1 MSIKVTATSTCDLPP
16 QLLER
21 YQITMVPLYVSF
33 GGNTYRDGVETG
45 PEDIFR
51 HVEGGGQLPST
62 AAVNIA
68 DYQELFARLAPQYD
82 EVIHITIG
90 SEFSCCYQNALVA
103 AEDFGNVHVVDSRN
117 LTVGQGILAVA
128 AAEAAERGMGIQ
140 EILSML
146 EGMAGRVDTTF
157 VVDKLDYLAK
167 GGRCSSVVALGA
179 NLLKLKPCIV
189 LSGGRMT
196 VGKKY
201 RGAFDKVLPD
211 YVVDQLNGKNVD
223 LDRVF
228 VVHTRCNPEIPE
240 AVCGMVRQYGFR
252 EVITAVAGST
262 ISCHCGPNTLGVIF
276 LRKG

>member
-1 MSIKVTATSTCDLPP
+1 MSIKITATSTCDLPAE
-16 QLLER
+16 LLER

-33 GGNTYRDGVETG
+33 GGKTYRDGVDAG

-51 HVEGGGQLPST
+51 HVEEGGQLPTT

-68 DYQELFARLAPQYD
+68 DYQELFAQLSPQYD
-82 EVIHITIG
+82 EVLHITIG

-103 AEDFGNVHVVDSRN
+103 AEDYPNVHVVDSRN

-128 AAEAAERGMGIQ
+128 AAEAAQRGADIG
-140 EILSML
+140 EIKAIL
-146 EGMAGRVDTTF
+146 EEMTARVDTTF

-189 LSGGRMT
+189 LSDGRMN

-201 RGAFDKVLPD
+201 RGTFDKVLSD
-211 YVVDQLNGKNVD
+211 YVLDQLAGKDVDQ
-223 LDRVF
+223 DRVF
-228 VVHTRCNPEIPE
+228 VVHTRCDPSIPE
-240 AVCGMVRQYGFR
+240 NVCDMVRQFGFR
-252 EVITAVAGST
+252 EVITAVAGCT

-276 LRKG
+276 LRK

>member
-1 MSIKVTATSTCDLPP
+1 MSIKITATSTCDLPAE
-16 QLLER
+16 LLER

-33 GGNTYRDGVETG
+33 GGETFRDGVDAQ

-62 AAVNIA
+62 SAVNIA
-68 DYQELFARLAPQYD
+68 DYQELFAGLSPQYD
-82 EVIHITIG
+82 SVLHITIG

-103 AEDFGNVHVVDSRN
+103 AADFDNVRVVDSRN
-117 LTVGQGILAVA
+117 LTTGQGMLAIA
-128 AAEAAERGMGIQ
+128 AAEAAQRGDGI
-140 EILSML
+140 EDIVNML
-146 EGMAGRVDTTF
+146 EEMIDRVDTTF

-189 LSGGRMT
+189 LSDGKMT

-211 YVVDQLNGKNVD
+211 YVLDQLSGKDVD
-223 LDRVF
+223 KERVI
-228 VVHTRCNPEIPE
+228 VTYTRCDPSIPE
-240 AVCGMVRQYGFR
+240 SVCDMVRQFGFR
-252 EVITAVAGST
+252 EVITAVAGCT

-276 LRKG
+276 LRK

>member
-1 MSIKVTATSTCDLPP
+1 MSIKITATSTCDLPP
-16 QLLER
+16 ELLER

-33 GGNTYRDGVETG
+33 GGNTYKDGLEAG

-68 DYQELFARLAPQYD
+68 DYQELFEELSPKYD
-82 EVIHITIG
+82 AVLHITIG
-90 SEFSCCYQNALVA
+90 SEFSSCYQNALVA
-103 AEDFGNVHVVDSRN
+103 AEDYNNVYVVDSRN
-117 LTVGQGILAVA
+117 LTAGQGLLAVEA
-128 AAEAAERGMGIQ
+128 AIAAERGDSI
-140 EILSML
+140 EDILKL
-146 EGMAGRVDTTF
+146 LDGLVDKVDTTF

-189 LSGGRMT
+189 LADGKMT

-211 YVVDQLNGKNVD
+211 YVRDQLDGKDVRT
-223 LDRVF
+223 DRIVI
-228 VVHTRCNPEIPE
+228 VHTRCDPAIPV
-240 AVCGMVRQYGFR
+240 AVEQIVKEYGFQ
-252 EVITAVAGST
+252 EIIHTVAGST
-262 ISCHCGPNTLGVIF
+262 ISCHCGPNTLGILF
-276 LRKG
+276 IRK

>member
-1 MSIKVTATSTCDLPP
+1 MSIKITATSTCDLPAE
-16 QLLER
+16 LLER

-33 GGNTYRDGVETG
+33 GGGTYRDGVETG

-51 HVEGGGQLPST
+51 HVEAGGDLPST

-68 DYQELFARLAPQYD
+68 DYQELFARLSPQYD
-82 EVIHITIG
+82 AVLHITIG

-103 AEDFGNVHVVDSRN
+103 AEEFSNVYVVDSRN
-117 LTVGQGILAVA
+117 LTVGQGLLVL
-128 AAEAAERGMGIQ
+128 EAAMAAQRGESI
-140 EILSML
+140 EDILKLLSSL
-146 EGMAGRVDTTF
+146 TDKVDTTF

-189 LSGGRMT
+189 LAGGKMT

-211 YVVDQLNGKNVD
+211 YVLDQLTGKDVS

-228 VVHTRCNPEIPE
+228 VVHTRCDPAIPAAVKGQLRRAGFEEIIE
-240 AVCGMVRQYGFR
+240 
-252 EVITAVAGST
+252 TVAGST
-262 ISCHCGPNTLGVIF
+262 ISCHCGPNTLGILF
-276 LRKG
+276 LRK

>member
-1 MSIKVTATSTCDLPP
+1 MSIKITATSTCDLPP
-16 QLLER
+16 ELLER

-33 GGNTYRDGVETG
+33 GGNTYKDGLEAG

-68 DYQELFARLAPQYD
+68 DYQELFEELSPKYD
-82 EVIHITIG
+82 AVLHITIG

-103 AEDFGNVHVVDSRN
+103 SEDYSNVYVVDSRN
-117 LTVGQGILAVA
+117 LTAGQGLLAVEA
-128 AAEAAERGMGIQ
+128 AIAAERGDSIQ
-140 EILSML
+140 DILKL
-146 EGMAGRVDTTF
+146 LDGLIDKVDTTF

-179 NLLKLKPCIV
+179 NLLKLKPCINLV
-189 LSGGRMT
+189 DGKMS

-211 YVVDQLNGKNVD
+211 YVRDQLGGKDVRT
-223 LDRVF
+223 DRIII
-228 VVHTRCNPEIPE
+228 VHTRCNPAIPA
-240 AVCGMVRQYGFR
+240 AVEQVVKEYGFQ
-252 EVITAVAGST
+252 EIIHTVAGST
-262 ISCHCGPNTLGVIF
+262 ISCHCGPNTLGILF
-276 LRKG
+276 LRK

>member
-1 MSIKVTATSTCDLPP
+1 MSIKITATSTCDLPP
-16 QLLER
+16 ELLER

-33 GGNTYRDGVETG
+33 GGSTCRDGVDAG

-68 DYQELFARLAPQYD
+68 DYQALFAQLSPQYD
-82 EVIHITIG
+82 AVLHITIG

-103 AEDFGNVHVVDSRN
+103 AEDYPNVYVVDSRN
-117 LTVGQGILAVA
+117 LTTGQGMLAIEA
-128 AAEAAERGMGIQ
+128 AIAAERGDSV
-140 EILSML
+140 EDILKL
-146 EGMAGRVDTTF
+146 LDNLIGKVDTTF

-179 NLLKLKPCIV
+179 NLLKLKPCINLV
-189 LSGGRMT
+189 DGKMS

-211 YVVDQLNGKNVD
+211 YVRDQLAGKDVN
-223 LDRVF
+223 LNRVI
-228 VVHTRCNPEIPE
+228 VTYTRCDPAIP
-240 AVCGMVRQYGFR
+240 AAICDIVREYGFR
-252 EVITAVAGST
+252 EVVTAVAGCT

-276 LRKG
+276 LRK

>member
-1 MSIKVTATSTCDLPP
+1 MSIKITATSTCDLPP
-16 QLLER
+16 ELLER

-33 GGNTYRDGVETG
+33 GGNTYQDGVDAS

-51 HVEGGGQLPST
+51 HVEAGGQLPTTS
-62 AAVNIA
+62 AVNIA
-68 DYQELFARLAPQYD
+68 DYQELFSQLSPKYD
-82 EVIHITIG
+82 SVLHITIG

-103 AEDFGNVHVVDSRN
+103 AEEFPNVYVVDSRN
-117 LTVGQGILAVA
+117 LTVGQGLLVLA
-128 AAEAAERGMGIQ
+128 AAQAAERGDSM
-140 EILSML
+140 EDILKLL
-146 EGMAGRVDTTF
+146 EDLTGRVDTTF

-179 NLLKLKPCIV
+179 NLLRLKPCIV
-189 LSGGRMT
+189 LADGRMT

-211 YVVDQLNGKNVD
+211 YAQDQLSGKNVD

-228 VVHTRCNPEIPE
+228 VVHTRCDPSIPE
-240 AVCGMVRQYGFR
+240 SMCRMMQQFGFR
-252 EVITAVAGST
+252 EVLTAVAGCT

-276 LRKG
+276 LRK

>member
-1 MSIKVTATSTCDLPP
+1 MSIKITATSTCDLPAE
-16 QLLER
+16 LLER

-33 GGNTYRDGVETG
+33 GGKTCRDGVDAC

-68 DYQELFARLAPQYD
+68 DYQELFAQLSPQYD
-82 EVIHITIG
+82 DVLHITIG
-90 SEFSCCYQNALVA
+90 SEFSCCYQNALAA
-103 AEDFGNVHVVDSRN
+103 AEDFPNVHVVDSRN

-128 AAEAAERGMGIQ
+128 AAEAAQRGADIR
-140 EILSML
+140 EITAML
-146 EGMAGRVDTTF
+146 EELAGRVDTTF

-189 LSGGRMT
+189 LADGKMT

-201 RGAFDKVLPD
+201 RGAFEKVLPD
-211 YVVDQLNGKNVD
+211 YARDQLAGKNVD
-223 LDRVF
+223 LNRIF
-228 VVHTRCNPEIPE
+228 VVYSGRDP
-240 AVCGMVRQYGFR
+240 AVPASICEVVRQYGFK
-252 EVITAVAGST
+252 EVLTADAGCT
-262 ISCHCGPNTLGVIF
+262 ISCHCGPNTLGIVF
-276 LRKG
+276 LRK

>member
-1 MSIKVTATSTCDLPP
+1 MSIKITATSTCDLPP
-16 QLLER
+16 ELLER

-33 GGNTYRDGVETG
+33 GGSTCRDGVDAR

-51 HVEGGGQLPST
+51 HVEEGGQLPST

-68 DYQELFARLAPQYD
+68 DYQALFAQLSPQYD
-82 EVIHITIG
+82 AVLHITIG

-103 AEDFGNVHVVDSRN
+103 AEDYPNVYVVDSRN
-117 LTVGQGILAVA
+117 LTTGQGMLAIEA
-128 AAEAAERGMGIQ
+128 AIAAERGDSV
-140 EILSML
+140 EDILKL
-146 EGMAGRVDTTF
+146 LDNLIGRVDTTF

-179 NLLKLKPCIV
+179 NLLKLKPCINLV
-189 LSGGRMT
+189 DGKMS

-211 YVVDQLNGKNVD
+211 YVRDQLAGKDVD
-223 LDRVF
+223 LNRAIVTY
-228 VVHTRCNPEIPE
+228 TRCDPAIP
-240 AVCGMVRQYGFR
+240 AAICDIVREYGFR
-252 EVITAVAGST
+252 EVVTAVAGCT

-276 LRKG
+276 LRK

>member
-1 MSIKVTATSTCDLPP
+1 MSIKITATSTCDLPP
-16 QLLER
+16 ELLER

-33 GGNTYRDGVETG
+33 GGNTYKDGLDAS

-51 HVEGGGQLPST
+51 HVEGGGQLPTT

-68 DYQELFARLAPQYD
+68 DYQKLFAELSPKYD
-82 EVIHITIG
+82 SVLHITIG

-103 AEDFGNVHVVDSRN
+103 AKEFPNVYVVDSKN
-117 LTVGQGILAVA
+117 LTVGQGFLAVE
-128 AAEAAERGMGIQ
+128 AAEAAQRGDSV
-140 EILSML
+140 EDILTML
-146 EGMAGRVDTTF
+146 ERMAGQVDTTF

-189 LSGGRMT
+189 LADGKMT

-201 RGAFDKVLPD
+201 RGAFEKVLSD
-211 YVVDQLNGKNVD
+211 YVLDQLAGKNVNQ
-223 LDRVF
+223 DRIF
-228 VVHTRCNPEIPE
+228 VVHTRCSPEVPE
-240 AVCGMVRQYGFR
+240 AVCDMVRQFGFR
-252 EVITAVAGST
+252 EVVTAVAGCT

-276 LRKG
+276 LRK